1 MNDTTVIGSAGQV
14 EDVRAYV
21 RAVRA
26 WLGDLPADEVEDLTA
41 GMEADLA
48 ERAAESGGPL
58 GGLLGQPEAYAAEL
72 RSAAGLPARVDV
84 VVPDAVR
91 QVPWSDRVVRDA
103 HELVARH
110 PWLRELRPTWWLARG
125 AVLGWVLASILGTG
139 RTVLLPL
146 AGAVLS
152 MWLGLTLRRREPL
165 ATPARVALASANV
178 LAALLLLPMV
188 ASHTSGSSAFS
199 DEVAMAA
206 GYPSQV
212 VANGEPAQNLYAYD
226 AAGNRLEGVRIY
238 DQSGQA
244 LFVGLDP
251 LMDGRTPDLPVRP
264 DDGLPNV
271 APDVF
276 PLTWPGHDAWQDP
289 GFGWTPPL
297 SLPPLAGT
305 TGSRRRRRVP
315 APRRVPARPRARRP
329 VPHRARAA
337 RRSRCVR
344 CSGEE
349 RRGRGHGI
357 QWPRPRG
364 PTGRGRRLKI
374 ATGTGSTPVGGT
386 SAPGQGVPSWRVG
399 TSSAP
404 RTSTLVTRAV
414 TTPP

>member
-1 MNDTTVIGSAGQV
+1 M
-14 EDVRAYV
+14 
-21 RAVRA
+21 
-26 WLGDLPADEVEDLTA
+26 
-41 GMEADLA
+41 
-48 ERAAESGGPL
+48 
-58 GGLLGQPEAYAAEL
+58 
-72 RSAAGLPARVDV
+72 
-84 VVPDAVR
+84 
-91 QVPWSDRVVRDA
+91 RDA

-125 AVLGWVLASILGTG
+125 AVLGWILASVLGTG

-146 AGAVLS
+146 VGAVLS

-188 ASHTSGSSAFS
+188 ASYTSGSHGFPTRSRWRRATRR
-199 DEVAMAA
+199 
-206 GYPSQV
+206 QV

-271 APDVF
+271 AADVF

-297 SLPPLAGT
+297 TLPPLAGT
-305 TGSRRRRRVP
+305 TGVTD
-315 APRRVPARPRARRP
+315 AVGECQP
-329 VPHRARAA
+329 VPEP
-337 RRSRCVR
+337 SP
-344 CSGEE
+344 SPE
-349 RRGRGHGI
+349 RLTEREQHAVAGASATRGRGGERARSRHTVASPP
-357 QWPRPRG
+357 WPNWQRQ
-364 PTGRGRRLKI
+364 
-374 ATGTGSTPVGGT
+374 AT
-386 SAPGQGVPSWRVG
+386 
-399 TSSAP
+399 
-404 RTSTLVTRAV
+404 
-414 TTPP
+414 

>member
-1 MNDTTVIGSAGQV
+1 MNDTTVIGSAEQV

-58 GGLLGQPEAYAAEL
+58 GGLLGEPEAYAAEL
-72 RSAAGLPARVDV
+72 RSAAGLPPRVDV

-125 AVLGWVLASILGTG
+125 AVFGWVLASILGTG

-146 AGAVLS
+146 AGAALS

-188 ASHTSGSSAFS
+188 ASYTSGSSGFS

-297 SLPPLAGT
+297 TLPPLAGA
-305 TGSRRRRRVP
+305 TGLP
-315 APRRVPARPRARRP
+315 APSAGTTPSSGATPPAGASPTVSP
-329 VPHRARAA
+329 SAA
-337 RRSRCVR
+337 PSP
-344 CSGEE
+344 S
-349 RRGRGHGI
+349 
-357 QWPRPRG
+357 
-364 PTGRGRRLKI
+364 
-374 ATGTGSTPVGGT
+374 STP
-386 SAPGQGVPSWRVG
+386 
-399 TSSAP
+399 
-404 RTSTLVTRAV
+404 
-414 TTPP
+414 

>member
-1 MNDTTVIGSAGQV
+1 
-14 EDVRAYV
+14 
-21 RAVRA
+21 
-26 WLGDLPADEVEDLTA
+26 
-41 GMEADLA
+41 
-48 ERAAESGGPL
+48 
-58 GGLLGQPEAYAAEL
+58 
-72 RSAAGLPARVDV
+72 
-84 VVPDAVR
+84 
-91 QVPWSDRVVRDA
+91 
-103 HELVARH
+103 
-110 PWLRELRPTWWLARG
+110 
-125 AVLGWVLASILGTG
+125 
-139 RTVLLPL
+139 VLLPL
-146 AGAVLS
+146 AGAALS

-178 LAALLLLPMV
+178 LAAFLLLPMV
-188 ASHTSGSSAFS
+188 ASYTSGSSGFS

-305 TGSRRRRRVP
+305 TGVP
-315 APRRVPARPRARRP
+315 APSESANPSASAGPS
-329 VPHRARAA
+329 
-337 RRSRCVR
+337 RSA
-344 CSGEE
+344 S
-349 RRGRGHGI
+349 
-357 QWPRPRG
+357 PSASPS
-364 PTGRGRRLKI
+364 
-374 ATGTGSTPVGGT
+374 ASSTP
-386 SAPGQGVPSWRVG
+386 
-399 TSSAP
+399 
-404 RTSTLVTRAV
+404 
-414 TTPP
+414 